1 MAVTADV
8 TSGRVKAK
16 ILIVDDHPVVRQGLI
31 QLINQERDLTVCGEA
46 GDSHGTLSAIETLKP
61 DLAIVD
67 ISLPGVDGLE
77 LIKAIRARYSDLPV
91 LVLSMYDESLYAGR
105 ALRAG
110 AKGYVMKDK
119 GAENLVTA
127 IRQVLA
133 GQLYVSERIA
143 SKILRQFAAGGKEGI
158 ASPIDL
164 LTDRELEVFRLIG
177 GGLSTRRIA
186 ENLYLS
192 IKTVES
198 YRAHIKEKLQLE
210 TSTEMVKHAVQW
222 VQTEGSG

>member
-1 MAVTADV
+1 MATTTDAS
-8 TSGRVKAK
+8 SGRARAK

-77 LIKAIRARYSDLPV
+77 LIKAIRARYSELPV
-91 LVLSMYDESLYAGR
+91 LVLSMHDESLYAGR

-119 GAENLVTA
+119 GAVNLVTA
-127 IRQVLA
+127 IRKVLN

-143 SKILRQFAAGGKEGI
+143 SKILHQYAAGGREGI
-158 ASPIDL
+158 ASPMDL

-177 GGLSTRRIA
+177 DGLSTRRIA
-186 ENLYLS
+186 ENLHLS

-210 TSTEMVKHAVQW
+210 TSTELVKHAVQW

>member
-1 MAVTADV
+1 MTATADA
-8 TSGRVKAK
+8 SGGRVKAK

-31 QLINQERDLTVCGEA
+31 QLINQERDLVVCGEA
-46 GDSHGTLSAIETLKP
+46 GDSHGTLNAIETLRP

-77 LIKAIRARYSDLPV
+77 LIKAIRARYTELPV

-110 AKGYVMKDK
+110 AKGYVMKDM

-127 IRQVLA
+127 IRKVLS
-133 GQLYVSERIA
+133 GEHYVSEGIA
-143 SKILRQFAAGGKEGI
+143 SKILRQFAAGRKEGI

-164 LTDRELEVFRLIG
+164 LTDRELEVFRGIG
-177 GGLSTRRIA
+177 DGLSTRQIA
-186 ENLYLS
+186 ENLHLS

-222 VQTEGSG
+222 VQTEGGG